1 MTTAHPERNWTQLQ
15 EGLNR
20 VRKELGGNPHAS
32 LDPEDK
38 PARVMSA
45 GKHKHIYPSR
55 RTPPQ
60 LPQLRLSTPPEYYSD
75 DDLRRGRRKVVP
87 PVKPKRDAFQRPVS
101 DEDSYDSG
109 ESSDEDRA
117 YLYHNGPAPPQPYP
131 YGYYQ
136 PPMVYPP
143 MPAFYPQPQPHHHR
157 TKRRDRGKSKAK
169 GRQRPQENGNTR
181 VKHLGSRRAA
191 ETHRSHRDA
200 ATHTVEERGI
210 QADESDTVQ
219 DARAL
224 SKFKAK
230 ESLNYTP
237 VVNNFADKRTN
248 YPKAGGG
255 RMDPLEVGYLRPKQA
270 VYDTANLYTHRRP
283 SPQLGTSLYP
293 YDAALDTYKY
303 IHPDQHKLSYSPVMR
318 RPLADPSQAAT
329 AIQKTFRGYSTR
341 KGLSSSSD
349 NHTPDLTTHDI
360 VTDLDRQRVPG
371 KDKSVKFHR
380 QIVKLPPLTRQNTAS
395 SPSQTTSSRLPA
407 HAGGEISDSGPS
419 QPETSALDELFAYDM
434 AEGYIDGY
442 LSESLI
448 PKALTDLLAPETTA
462 RLHYDRVLRNFVVS
476 FINTFLGDEAI
487 PDILIGVLKTDP
499 SKAAMSAAFHFQSD
513 RRFAQNYVDSLI
525 GEMMEEELV
534 PDILIEVLSEHG
546 NQTAQEPVIYS
557 PRLPHGLTA
566 AHEDLAAGVTEDFL
580 NSQLKPH
587 LRDVI
592 QESNRELVDR
602 YFAEKS
608 FDPRPIRDVSEEIM
622 EEVVQEGTEE
632 AIKGAVS
639 DMVGDTIY
647 RGAAYD
653 WTMDL
658 ATDVIGE
665 FMPDIVRE
673 AVFDVILEQMIDTE
687 IVSEVVEEEARS
699 TSTQVLEKYDNA
711 VQRRE
716 LREVASRA
724 NKRLLDGVF
733 LHHLL
738 NLFARDGQVMS
749 REDLALKSLDGIVLD
764 NLLQQYF
771 VVRNSRQFTLDNWPT
786 KRLHEK
792 VVTDTAVDVVLTEL
806 GQQLDEDMED
816 LHEYEFQLED
826 PDSFRA
832 GGMDLKEWLGKLN
845 VSPR

>member
-117 YLYHNGPAPPQPYP
+117 YPYHNGPAPPQPYP

-200 ATHTVEERGI
+200 ATHTVEEWGI

-237 VVNNFADKRTN
+237 VVNDFVDKRTN

-255 RMDPLEVGYLRPKQA
+255 RMDPLEVSYLRPKQA
-270 VYDTANLYTHRRP
+270 VYDTGNLYTHRRP

-303 IHPDQHKLSYSPVMR
+303 IHPDQHKPSYSPVMR

-341 KGLSSSSD
+341 K
-349 NHTPDLTTHDI
+349 
-360 VTDLDRQRVPG
+360 
-371 KDKSVKFHR
+371 
-380 QIVKLPPLTRQNTAS
+380 
-395 SPSQTTSSRLPA
+395 
-407 HAGGEISDSGPS
+407 
-419 QPETSALDELFAYDM
+419 
-434 AEGYIDGY
+434 
-442 LSESLI
+442 
-448 PKALTDLLAPETTA
+448 

-476 FINTFLGDEAI
+476 FINTFLEDQAI
-487 PDILIGVLKTDP
+487 PDVLIGVLKTDP

-592 QESNRELVDR
+592 LESNRELVDR

-647 RGAAYD
+647 RGASYD

-687 IVSEVVEEEARS
+687 IVSEVVEEEAHS
-699 TSTQVLEKYDNA
+699 TSSQVLEKYDNA

>member
-20 VRKELGGNPHAS
+20 VRKELGGGKPHAS
-32 LDPEDK
+32 LEPEDK

-117 YLYHNGPAPPQPYP
+117 YPYHNGPAPPQPYP

-136 PPMVYPP
+136 PPMVYPA
-143 MPAFYPQPQPHHHR
+143 MPAFYPQPQPQPHHQR

-169 GRQRPQENGNTR
+169 GRYRPQDKGDTR

-237 VVNNFADKRTN
+237 IVNDFAEKKTN
-248 YPKAGGG
+248 YPKAAGG

-270 VYDTANLYTHRRP
+270 VYDTANLYSHRRP

-293 YDAALDTYKY
+293 YDPALDTYKY
-303 IHPDQHKLSYSPVMR
+303 IHPDQHKPSYSPVMR

-341 KGLSSSSD
+341 KG
-349 NHTPDLTTHDI
+349 
-360 VTDLDRQRVPG
+360 
-371 KDKSVKFHR
+371 
-380 QIVKLPPLTRQNTAS
+380 
-395 SPSQTTSSRLPA
+395 
-407 HAGGEISDSGPS
+407 
-419 QPETSALDELFAYDM
+419 
-434 AEGYIDGY
+434 
-442 LSESLI
+442 
-448 PKALTDLLAPETTA
+448 
-462 RLHYDRVLRNFVVS
+462 
-476 FINTFLGDEAI
+476 
-487 PDILIGVLKTDP
+487 
-499 SKAAMSAAFHFQSD
+499 MSAALHFQSD

-525 GEMMEEELV
+525 EEMMEEELV

-546 NQTAQEPVIYS
+546 NQTAQAPVIYS

-580 NSQLKPH
+580 NSQLKPQ
-587 LRDVI
+587 LRDVVL
-592 QESNRELVDR
+592 ESNRELVDR

-608 FDPRPIRDVSEEIM
+608 FDPRLIRDVSEEIM

-632 AIKGAVS
+632 AIKGAIA

-665 FMPDIVRE
+665 FIPDIVRE

-749 REDLALKSLDGIVLD
+749 REDLALKALDGIVLD
-764 NLLQQYF
+764 NLLKQYF
-771 VVRNSRQFTLDNWPT
+771 IVRNNRQFTLDNWPT

-816 LHEYEFQLED
+816 LHEYEWQLED

>member
-20 VRKELGGNPHAS
+20 VHKELGGKPNAS
-32 LDPEDK
+32 LDPEDSR

-117 YLYHNGPAPPQPYP
+117 YPYHNGPAPPQPYP

-136 PPMVYPP
+136 PPMVYPA
-143 MPAFYPQPQPHHHR
+143 MPAFYPQPQPHHQR
-157 TKRRDRGKSKAK
+157 TKRRDRGKTKAK
-169 GRQRPQENGNTR
+169 ARHRPQEKGETR

-237 VVNNFADKRTN
+237 VPNNFTDKRTN
-248 YPKAGGG
+248 YPQVGGG

-270 VYDTANLYTHRRP
+270 LYDTADLYTHRKP
-283 SPQLGTSLYP
+283 SPQQGTSLYP
-293 YDAALDTYKY
+293 YDTALDTYKY
-303 IHPDQHKLSYSPVMR
+303 IHPDQHKPSYSPVVR
-318 RPLADPSQAAT
+318 RPLADPGQAAT

-341 KGLSSSSD
+341 KG
-349 NHTPDLTTHDI
+349 
-360 VTDLDRQRVPG
+360 
-371 KDKSVKFHR
+371 
-380 QIVKLPPLTRQNTAS
+380 
-395 SPSQTTSSRLPA
+395 
-407 HAGGEISDSGPS
+407 
-419 QPETSALDELFAYDM
+419 
-434 AEGYIDGY
+434 
-442 LSESLI
+442 
-448 PKALTDLLAPETTA
+448 
-462 RLHYDRVLRNFVVS
+462 
-476 FINTFLGDEAI
+476 
-487 PDILIGVLKTDP
+487 
-499 SKAAMSAAFHFQSD
+499 MSAAFHFHSD
-513 RRFAQNYVDSLI
+513 RRFAENYVDSLVQ
-525 GEMMEEELV
+525 EMMEEELV

-546 NQTAQEPVIYS
+546 NEPAQAPVVYS
-557 PRLPHGLTA
+557 PRLSHGLTA

-580 NSQLKPH
+580 NSQLKPQ
-587 LRDVI
+587 LRDVVL
-592 QESNRELVDR
+592 ESNRELVDR
-602 YFAEKS
+602 YFAEKA
-608 FDPRPIRDVSEEIM
+608 FDPRLIRDVSEDLM

-632 AIKGAVS
+632 AIRGAIS

-653 WTMDL
+653 WMMDL

-699 TSTQVLEKYDNA
+699 TSAQVLEKYDNA

-749 REDLALKSLDGIVLD
+749 REDLALKSLDGIILD
-764 NLLQQYF
+764 NLLKQYF
-771 VVRNSRQFTLDNWPT
+771 MVRNSRQFTLDNWPT

-816 LHEYEFQLED
+816 LHEYEWQLED
-826 PDSFRA
+826 PDRSGSASSTSLQDDTRNNTPGSTVRTPA
-832 GGMDLKEWLGKLN
+832 TI
-845 VSPR
+845 

>member
-20 VRKELGGNPHAS
+20 VHKELGGKPNAS
-32 LDPEDK
+32 LDPEDSR

-117 YLYHNGPAPPQPYP
+117 YPYHNGPAPPQPYP

-136 PPMVYPP
+136 PPMVYPA
-143 MPAFYPQPQPHHHR
+143 MPAFYPQPQPHHQR
-157 TKRRDRGKSKAK
+157 TKRRDRGKTKAK
-169 GRQRPQENGNTR
+169 ARHRPQEKGETR

-237 VVNNFADKRTN
+237 VPNNFTDKRTN
-248 YPKAGGG
+248 YPQVGGG

-270 VYDTANLYTHRRP
+270 LYDTADLYTHRKP
-283 SPQLGTSLYP
+283 SPQQGTSLYP
-293 YDAALDTYKY
+293 YDTALDTYKY
-303 IHPDQHKLSYSPVMR
+303 IHPDQHKPSYSPVVR
-318 RPLADPSQAAT
+318 RPLADPGQAAT

-341 KGLSSSSD
+341 KGPSVD
-349 NHTPDLTTHDI
+349 HTRHDL
-360 VTDLDRQRVPG
+360 VTDLDKQPS
-371 KDKSVKFHR
+371 KNKTVKFR
-380 QIVKLPPLTRQNTAS
+380 KQTMKLEPLTRQNTS
-395 SPSQTTSSRLPA
+395 HTQTTSSR
-407 HAGGEISDSGPS
+407 EISDSGPS

-448 PKALTDLLAPETTA
+448 PKALTDVLAPETTA
-462 RLHYDRVLRNFVVS
+462 RLHNDRVLRNFVVS
-476 FINTFLGDEAI
+476 FVNTFLDDEAI
-487 PDILIGVLKTDP
+487 PDVLISVLKTDP
-499 SKAAMSAAFHFQSD
+499 SKAGMSAAFHFHSD
-513 RRFAQNYVDSLI
+513 RRFAENYVDSLVQ
-525 GEMMEEELV
+525 EMMEEELV

-546 NQTAQEPVIYS
+546 NEPAQAPVVYS
-557 PRLPHGLTA
+557 PRLSHGLTA

-580 NSQLKPH
+580 NSQLKPQ
-587 LRDVI
+587 LRDVVL
-592 QESNRELVDR
+592 ESNRELVDR
-602 YFAEKS
+602 YFAEKA
-608 FDPRPIRDVSEEIM
+608 FDPRLIRDVSEDLM

-632 AIKGAVS
+632 AIRGAIS

-653 WTMDL
+653 WMMDL

-699 TSTQVLEKYDNA
+699 TSAQVLEKYDNA

-749 REDLALKSLDGIVLD
+749 REDLALKSLDGIILD
-764 NLLQQYF
+764 NLLKQYF
-771 VVRNSRQFTLDNWPT
+771 MVRNSRQFTLDNWPT

-816 LHEYEFQLED
+816 LHEYEWQLED

>member
-20 VRKELGGNPHAS
+20 VRKELGGGKPHAS
-32 LDPEDK
+32 LEPEDK

-117 YLYHNGPAPPQPYP
+117 YPYHNGPAPPQPYP

-136 PPMVYPP
+136 PPMVYPA
-143 MPAFYPQPQPHHHR
+143 MPAFYPQPQPQPHHQR

-169 GRQRPQENGNTR
+169 GRYRPQDKGDTR

-237 VVNNFADKRTN
+237 IVNDFAEKKTN
-248 YPKAGGG
+248 YPKAAGG

-270 VYDTANLYTHRRP
+270 VYDTANLYSHRRP

-293 YDAALDTYKY
+293 YDPALDTYKY
-303 IHPDQHKLSYSPVMR
+303 IHPDQHKPSYSPVMR

-341 KGLSSSSD
+341 KT
-349 NHTPDLTTHDI
+349 TP
-360 VTDLDRQRVPG
+360 
-371 KDKSVKFHR
+371 
-380 QIVKLPPLTRQNTAS
+380 
-395 SPSQTTSSRLPA
+395 SRDPA
-407 HAGGEISDSGPS
+407 HVGGGITDSGPS

-462 RLHYDRVLRNFVVS
+462 RLHYDRILRNFVVS
-476 FINTFLGDEAI
+476 FINTFLDNEAI
-487 PDILIGVLKTDP
+487 PDVLIGVLKTDAP
-499 SKAAMSAAFHFQSD
+499 KVGMSAALHFQSD

-525 GEMMEEELV
+525 EEMMEEELV

-546 NQTAQEPVIYS
+546 NQTAQAPVIYS

-580 NSQLKPH
+580 NSQLKPQ
-587 LRDVI
+587 LRDVVL
-592 QESNRELVDR
+592 ESNRELVDR

-608 FDPRPIRDVSEEIM
+608 FDPRLIRDVSEEIM

-632 AIKGAVS
+632 AIKGAIA

-665 FMPDIVRE
+665 FIPDIVRE

-749 REDLALKSLDGIVLD
+749 REDLALKALDGIVLD
-764 NLLQQYF
+764 NLLKQYF
-771 VVRNSRQFTLDNWPT
+771 IVRNNRQFTLDNWPT

-816 LHEYEFQLED
+816 LHEYEWQLED